1 MSGKNCW
8 SLAVRMCDLQLSVL
22 NTWSSRQYVIFAIIT
37 DQQVT
42 LYVVSI
48 YPHTGKQ
55 VKQQFP
61 RVWNISI
68 FLKYVIQTYKP
79 NIWSR
84 EHTLSWPLYHQ
95 VPENDI
101 KSVNQ
106 IYLRNHVKFVLM
118 RNTKLPETV
127 TYRTDVN
134 QLSRHKEEGFVFLEI
149 LSVIHFLHGSFL
161 LLHKLTNIGN

>member
-1 MSGKNCW
+1 M
-8 SLAVRMCDLQLSVL
+8 
-22 NTWSSRQYVIFAIIT
+22 
-37 DQQVT
+37 
-42 LYVVSI
+42 
-48 YPHTGKQ
+48 
-55 VKQQFP
+55 
-61 RVWNISI
+61 
-68 FLKYVIQTYKP
+68 
-79 NIWSR
+79 
-84 EHTLSWPLYHQ
+84 SWPLYHQ